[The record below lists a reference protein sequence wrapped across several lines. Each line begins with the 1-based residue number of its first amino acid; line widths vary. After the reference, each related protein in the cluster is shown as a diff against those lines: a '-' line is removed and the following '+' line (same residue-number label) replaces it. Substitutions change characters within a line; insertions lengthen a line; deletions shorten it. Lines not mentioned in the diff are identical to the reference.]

1 MEEKHRRTPR
11 FPFIAP
17 AEVIEG
23 NAASGIP
30 TRLKELSLY
39 GCYLELTTP
48 IPRGTPITVK
58 ISIDGDFFE
67 AAATVVYTHPSLGMG
82 LAFRDVKP
90 HFLTVLRRWLGNAIQ
105 EKFPPEEQEDTPDS
119 AA

>member
-1 MEEKHRRTPR
+1 
-11 FPFIAP
+11 
-17 AEVIEG
+17 
-23 NAASGIP
+23 
-30 TRLKELSLY
+30 
-39 GCYLELTTP
+39 
-48 IPRGTPITVK
+48 
-58 ISIDGDFFE
+58 
-67 AAATVVYTHPSLGMG
+67 